1 MQQYRQHVIPTRTD
15 RGLVWWA
22 SLAAAL
28 AVTSILITL
37 YGVAERWDAESD
49 ARVVSDAQLREQI
62 RAEAEE
68 ALKPTILGAY
78 RAGLAD
84 GAARAGRSCKRGDL

>member
-1 MQQYRQHVIPTRTD
+1 MQQYRQHVIPTRPT
-15 RGLVWWA
+15 RGVRWWFGMILVGIG
-22 SLAAAL
+22 SL
-28 AVTSILITL
+28 IML
-37 YGVAERWDAESD
+37 YGLTAQWDAESD

-62 RAEAEE
+62 RAEADE

-84 GAARAGRSCKRGDL
+84 GVARAGRSCKRGDL